1 METIED
7 LLTEL
12 LDLDGSELH
21 VRYEGDR
28 FRPLDDLDEQ
38 VRLSVIIG
46 LGAIR
51 QRAAEAE
58 ALAVEAWE
66 TRSRGRD
73 DRRTGTGA

>member
-7 LLTEL
+7 LLVEL
-12 LDLDGSELH
+12 LVLDGSELH
-21 VRYEGDR
+21 VRYEGDL

-38 VRLSVIIG
+38 AWLSVIIG

-58 ALAVEAWE
+58 ALAVDAWE
-66 TRSRGRD
+66 MRSRGRD